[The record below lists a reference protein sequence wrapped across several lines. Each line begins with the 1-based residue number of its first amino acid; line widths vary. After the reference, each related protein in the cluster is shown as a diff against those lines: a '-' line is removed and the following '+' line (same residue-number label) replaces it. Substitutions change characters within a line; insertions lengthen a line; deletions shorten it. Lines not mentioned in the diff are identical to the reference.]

1 MKYEFLCQELT
12 HSTEMIRTLLNGLTQ
27 EQTQIKPSPGK
38 WSILEVTC
46 HLCDEERED
55 FREHLDFIISTS
67 LNASLHREHE
77 EWHPIAPQAWVKL
90 RKYNE
95 QDFGKM
101 KAKFFRERAKSLKWL
116 KGLKNPDWN
125 ITYKSKWGSMRA
137 GDMFAS
143 WVAHDNL
150 HIRQLVELR
159 RLNIERM
166 TKPYK
171 IRYAGEW

>member
-1 MKYEFLCQELT
+1 MDFQLLYRELT
-12 HSTEMIRTLLNGLTQ
+12 HSTEMLRALLAGVGG
-27 EQTQIKPSPGK
+27 EKARVKPSAGT

-46 HLCDEERED
+46 HLYDEERED
-55 FREHLDFIISTS
+55 FREHLDFI
-67 LNASLHREHE
+67 LHRQHE
-77 EWHPIAPQAWVKL
+77 KWHPIAPQAWVKL

-101 KAKFFRERAKSLKWL
+101 KAKFFRERAKSLAWL
-116 KGLKNPDWN
+116 KGLKNADWN
-125 ITYKSKWGSMRA
+125 ITYKSQFGSMRA

-150 HIRQLVELR
+150 HIRQLAELR
-159 RLNIERM
+159 RKLVERIV
-166 TKPYK
+166 KPYH